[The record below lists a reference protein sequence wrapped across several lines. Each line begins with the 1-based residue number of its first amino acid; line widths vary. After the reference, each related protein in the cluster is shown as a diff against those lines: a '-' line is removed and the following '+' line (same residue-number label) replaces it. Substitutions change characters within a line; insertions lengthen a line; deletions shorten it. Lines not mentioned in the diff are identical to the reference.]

1 MTQEIKGFDL
11 IAVFLKNKFLK
22 DKYVIVRYFLPLS
35 VMRISSEYALKQME
49 LGNLGLGDEQVKNT
63 PCAYGDPLMD
73 MLLERFCPKVEANTG
88 INLLPTYSYF
98 RIYKHGD
105 VLKKHKDRQA
115 CEISVTINFWSE
127 DSTEWAI
134 CLDGVSE
141 TAIIQ
146 LNPGDALI
154 YRGNELPHWREAF
167 PGKLQMQVFFHYVNR
182 DGKFAKW
189 RFDKRTRLSG
199 LHGVEFPEKTI
210 TIKIQEMM
218 RANKKGFEK
227 LKQFLFRNSRK
238 S

>member
-1 MTQEIKGFDL
+1 MTQEVKDFDL

-22 DKYVIVRYFLPLS
+22 DKYVIVKSFLPLS
-35 VMRISSEYALKQME
+35 VIGISSEYALKQME
-49 LGNLGLGDEQVKNT
+49 LGNLGSGDGQVKNT

-73 MLLERFCPKVEANTG
+73 MLLEKFCPKVEATTG

-105 VLKKHKDRQA
+105 VLKKHTDRQA
-115 CEISVTINFWSE
+115 CEISVTVNCWSE

-134 CLDGVSE
+134 CLEGVSE

-154 YRGNELPHWREAF
+154 YRGNELPHWREPF
-167 PGKLQMQVFFHYVNR
+167 SGKRQMQVFFHYVNR

-199 LHGVEFPEKTI
+199 LHGVEYREKTI
-210 TIKIQEMM
+210 NLKIQEFIHTSK
-218 RANKKGFEK
+218 RGFEK
-227 LKQFLFRNSRK
+227 LKQALFRNSQ
-238 S
+238 